1 MPSCHQ
7 LWWTQCCALP
17 IGLCHLNPWN
27 CTNSSP
33 YQGKFCQAVKHSEV
47 SWARLQVAEEAHTD
61 RAGRVASMS
70 HSREDGKNTPIHQ
83 STVYNDI
90 QGGVSWGGE
99 SSHCSEMSC
108 SLLLESRTCQ
118 IYPVPFSTRMYN
130 HGLLLKQKSYKN
142 VMGKLGERQG
152 YRNVSTS

>member
-1 MPSCHQ
+1 MLCSSNWSVPPESMKLYKLITLSGQ
-7 LWWTQCCALP
+7 VLPGSKTQRSVLGQTAGCRR
-17 IGLCHLNPWN
+17 GTHG
-27 CTNSSP
+27 
-33 YQGKFCQAVKHSEV
+33 QGWQSRFH
-47 SWARLQVAEEAHTD
+47 EEQGH
-61 RAGRVASMS
+61 S

-99 SSHCSEMSC
+99 SSHCSEMPC

-142 VMGKLGERQG
+142 VMGKLGERRG